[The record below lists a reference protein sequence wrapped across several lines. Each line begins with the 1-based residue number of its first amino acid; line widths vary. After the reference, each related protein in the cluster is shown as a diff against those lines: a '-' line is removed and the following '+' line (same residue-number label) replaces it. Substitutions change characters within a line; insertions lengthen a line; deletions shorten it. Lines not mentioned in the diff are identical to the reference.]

1 MPDKPD
7 PFRELEQ
14 LFDDFVQM
22 DVPLTSDPAI
32 DVVDADAELVVFVD
46 LPGQDVDSIEVTLEE
61 SRTLTVTAE
70 SRETEVDGRYVTQER
85 SAESVSRSVSL
96 PAAVNEDE
104 TSASYDHGVLRIEL
118 PKLAGDGDGTD
129 IPVN

>member
-85 SAESVSRSVSL
+85 STESVSRSVSL